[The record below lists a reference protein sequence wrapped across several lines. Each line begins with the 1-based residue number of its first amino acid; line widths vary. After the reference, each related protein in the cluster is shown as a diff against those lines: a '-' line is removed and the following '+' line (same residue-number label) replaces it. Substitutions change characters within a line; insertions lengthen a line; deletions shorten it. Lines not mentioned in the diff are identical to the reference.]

1 VKRSPEA
8 VSPDDRSLLSECT
21 SRPGFATDL
30 TEIKPLATFGVA
42 LGGFVSD
49 ETNLGEL
56 RKLWIDGPAGRL
68 EAALRTAC
76 PARAAAVVAHPHPEH
91 GGTLH
96 NPVVFHADRELHR
109 SGFTTL
115 RFNFRGVGSS
125 EGAYDGGPGE
135 VDDVGAAVSW
145 LRGVA
150 LDLPLFLVGFSFGAA
165 CSVRYAVRDDIVAAV
180 IAIGLPVGRY
190 PIPELSQLARPL
202 AVVQADNDE
211 FGSLEQV
218 RQALTD
224 TRPEGRLY
232 VVDGTTHLF
241 PQRAPDAAL
250 QVVRGAE
257 AILEGMQP

>member
-1 VKRSPEA
+1 M
-8 VSPDDRSLLSECT
+8 
-21 SRPGFATDL
+21 
-30 TEIKPLATFGVA
+30 
-42 LGGFVSD
+42 SD
-49 ETNLGEL
+49 ERKLGEL

-109 SGFTTL
+109 VGFTTL

-125 EGAYDGGPGE
+125 EGAYDDGRGE

-150 LDLPLFLVGFSFGAA
+150 PGLPLFLVGFSFGSA
-165 CSVRYAVRDDIVAAV
+165 CSIRYAVGDDSVSAL

-190 PIPELSQLARPL
+190 PIPGIAQLGRPL

-211 FGSLEQV
+211 FGSLEEV
-218 RQALTD
+218 RSALAVA
-224 TRPEGRLY
+224 RPEGRLY
-232 VVDGTTHLF
+232 TVEGTTHLF

-250 QVVRGAE
+250 QVIRAAE
-257 AILEGMQP
+257 AIFESGRL